1 MNKYRMKLI
10 DTCNS
15 KEFFYNVT
23 AINETEAINKM
34 YKSFPGG
41 VVYSEIEKIG
51 EIHNDLG

>member
-15 KEFFYNVT
+15 RVFFYNVT